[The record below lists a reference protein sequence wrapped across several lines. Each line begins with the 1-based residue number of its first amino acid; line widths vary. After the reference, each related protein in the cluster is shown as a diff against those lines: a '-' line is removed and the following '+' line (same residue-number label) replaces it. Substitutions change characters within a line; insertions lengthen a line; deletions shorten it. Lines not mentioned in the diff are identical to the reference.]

1 MMNEDNIIKVEC
13 IKEDAA
19 WAIKVGEMFNA
30 VISNR
35 YMIVYVNGEK
45 HIVAMPIPEC
55 YRYFKIVEQKNAN

>member
-1 MMNEDNIIKVEC
+1 MNEDNIIKVEC

-19 WAIKVGEMFNA
+19 WAIEVGDVFDA
-30 VISNR
+30 VIKNNR